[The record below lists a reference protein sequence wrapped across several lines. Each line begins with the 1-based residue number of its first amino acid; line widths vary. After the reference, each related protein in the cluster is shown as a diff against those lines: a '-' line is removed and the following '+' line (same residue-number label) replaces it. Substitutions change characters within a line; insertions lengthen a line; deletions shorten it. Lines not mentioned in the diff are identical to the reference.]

1 MRKVTIYST
10 AGVNGGEFE
19 ILSTA
24 TTLGEVKE
32 AVGFDKYPWNT
43 SVIAD
48 NQTEKTYYSD
58 DDVIPATGDFAL
70 FVYPKSTKSGAGLPY
85 NGAKRIIQDLRNESS
100 EAYSFFGNYT
110 TKSTAE
116 LNELLD
122 AWEEKELQAIEIQEV
137 MDHSL
142 SLDDILNFLRNKDEK
157 VSQYLKYTTNSR
169 ISEDINAFFIAP
181 DANQAKYEVLGKKLG
196 FIS

>member
-32 AVGFDKYPWNT
+32 AVGSEKYPWGT
-43 SVIAD
+43 STIAD
-48 NQTEKTYYSD
+48 ETEKVYYSD
-58 DDVIPATGDFAL
+58 DDVIPTVGDFAL

-157 VSQYLKYTTNSR
+157 VSHYLKYTTNSK
-169 ISEDINAFFIAP
+169 ISEDINTFFLAP
-181 DANQAKYEVLGKKLG
+181 DANQVKYDVLAKKLG